1 MLNQDQ
7 TPYVDALLEFAQ
19 SDPGRFNVPGHQG
32 GIGADSML
40 HLLAG
45 QTGLTDD
52 IPALIEGIDVGEN
65 NPFQQAQ
72 QLAAEAW
79 GAERTWFLVNGASQG
94 NQVMCMA
101 VAHMGPEIVI
111 QRNVHSSVIDGMIM
125 AGLKPTFAA
134 PEVDPELGIAHCLTP
149 EALAEALDRCPNA
162 SAAVIV
168 SPTYFGAA
176 ADVAGLAE
184 VAHARGIPLV
194 ADEAWGAH
202 LKFHP
207 ELPRDALDSGADLVI
222 SSTHKIVGSLTQSA
236 MLHLGKG
243 GRFEAEIIDR
253 CVSMT
258 ESTSPNSLLCGSL
271 DAARHQA
278 AIDGREMLEET
289 IQVLH
294 QTRAELRTIDGLD
307 VLDHSLLEN
316 ESVVGWDPLRLTIDV
331 RGTGESGYRIAH
343 LARELS
349 NVNLELASDTVAVAV
364 FGLGTGTPARAR
376 RLVDGLITAVEE
388 LEASPPKQK
397 PEFALPPPW
406 GETAMT
412 PRDAF
417 LAKQDVVPFREAE
430 GRISAEP
437 LATYPP
443 GIPNVL
449 PGEILTGETL
459 DFIAD
464 SIDHGGY
471 VRGAADRDL
480 TTLRVVAP

>member
-1 MLNQDQ
+1 MDHDR

-32 GIGADSML
+32 GIGADDSL

-52 IPALIEGIDVGEN
+52 IPALIEGIDVGER
-65 NPFQQAQ
+65 NPFQEAQ
-72 QLAAEAW
+72 ELAADAW

-94 NQVMCMA
+94 NQVMCLA
-101 VAHMGPEIVI
+101 VAHIGLEIVV

-134 PEVDPELGIAHCLTP
+134 PEVDPDLGIAHCLTP
-149 EALAEALDRCPNA
+149 DALAEALDRCPEA
-162 SAAVIV
+162 SAAVVV

-176 ADVAGLAE
+176 ADVAGLAD
-184 VAHARGIPLV
+184 VAHARGVPLV
-194 ADEAWGAH
+194 VDEAWGAH
-202 LKFHP
+202 LRFHP

-243 GRFEAEIIDR
+243 GRFEQGIIDR

-271 DAARHQA
+271 DAARRQA
-278 AIDGREMLEET
+278 VIHGRQMLEET

-294 QTRAELRTIDGLD
+294 HARAELREIDGLD

-343 LARELS
+343 LARSLS

-364 FGLGTGTPARAR
+364 FGLGTGTPARSR
-376 RLVDGLITAVEE
+376 RLIDGLITAVEE
-388 LEASPPKQK
+388 LEVSPPKQE

-406 GETAMT
+406 GPTAMT
-412 PRDAF
+412 PRAAF
-417 LAKQDVVPFREAE
+417 LAPQEVVGFRQAE

-449 PGEILTGETL
+449 PGEVLTTETL

-480 TTLRVVAP
+480 TTLRVVA